1 MMGKDTLRNGGS
13 IPAGSTVVLV
23 IGSGEDKEA
32 DEPIID
38 ESWFE

>member
-1 MMGKDTLRNGGS
+1 MS
-13 IPAGSTVVLV
+13 IPVGSTVVLV

-32 DEPIID
+32 TAPIVD